1 MELEIRNLEL
11 VISNK
16 ELQKVLM
23 TNEELKIKLP
33 GLIPSVIF
41 EEGGE
46 WITAF
51 VDASGWKTIAQQLR
65 SYENFEFDY
74 LFCVTCIDWK
84 THLTMVYHLTSTT
97 YRHTLVIK
105 AKLDRND
112 PEIETVSD
120 MWRTAEF
127 HEREVYDLFGVKF
140 LNHPDLRRLMLTDD
154 FNGYPLRKDFEDP
167 INMIRL

>member
-1 MELEIRNLEL
+1 
-11 VISNK
+11 
-16 ELQKVLM
+16 M

-33 GLIPSVIF
+33 ELIPSVVF

-51 VDASGWKTIAQQLR
+51 VDASNWKMIAQQLR
-65 SYENFEFDY
+65 SKEDFQFDY
-74 LFCVTCIDWK
+74 LFCVTCVDWK
-84 THLTMVYHLTSTT
+84 THLTMVYFLTSTT

-105 AKLDRND
+105 AKLDRNN

-120 MWRTAEF
+120 IWRTAEF

-140 LNHPDLRRLMLTDD
+140 LHHPDLRRLLLTDD

-167 INMIRL
+167 INMIKL